1 MTDLP
6 TKFSSFSTWE
16 TSVTPLFNVYIKH
29 GYCPEA
35 RLKDEDVKVIINS
48 VTCGASIQKVGK
60 SCGSG
65 EKIKEEKTQIKTKTE
80 TKIIN
85 SKAVVVRTESWVVDG
100 IEIIEIFH
108 DDVLGIHKL

>member
-35 RLKDEDVKVIINS
+35 RLKDEDVRPKGVEKVLLGSNINNAR
-48 VTCGASIQKVGK
+48 TSIL
-60 SCGSG
+60 S
-65 EKIKEEKTQIKTKTE
+65 
-80 TKIIN
+80 
-85 SKAVVVRTESWVVDG
+85 
-100 IEIIEIFH
+100 
-108 DDVLGIHKL
+108 

>member
-35 RLKDEDVKVIINS
+35 RLRDEDVSVEKVLLGSIINHTRTSTLIPVIS
-48 VTCGASIQKVGK
+48 VFLLTSYF
-60 SCGSG
+60 SR
-65 EKIKEEKTQIKTKTE
+65 
-80 TKIIN
+80 KIIGKLLEDISPRKRLLN
-85 SKAVVVRTESWVVDG
+85 ETEYQFVLT
-100 IEIIEIFH
+100 EIKKSY
-108 DDVLGIHKL
+108 L